1 MLTVQSVKNT
11 VKKLLLLSPFFFV
24 GGVAVLL
31 YLDPVSTTV
40 PLKQA
45 SSTTRI
51 TPQHSETA
59 TEVALTSVV
68 KTPVKP
74 LKALPTSFSG
84 TQVDGAFHIDAAGNL
99 LISEDI
105 RRIFDYFLAS
115 IGEEPVSASVER
127 LQAYIANQLQAP
139 ARDQAQALL
148 AQYLDYK
155 RELVLLERDLPQVAD
170 LAALRQ
176 REAAVQALRARLFN
190 AEAQQAFFAREQA
203 YNQFTLQRLAIQQ
216 DAALDA
222 DGKAAAVDRLR
233 ASLPSEMQDLLL
245 PQLQNELRQQTA
257 QLKAVGASPEKIRQ
271 LRQQLVGGEATQRLE
286 ALDHK
291 RQLWAKRLDS
301 YLREKSRIAANQGL
315 SAGDRA
321 KAIEQLAEQRF
332 DEHERM
338 RLNAA
343 EQLAASRKQP
353 AS

>member
-1 MLTVQSVKNT
+1 MPTVQSVINA
-11 VKKLLLLSPFFFV
+11 VKKLLLLSPMIFV
-24 GGVAVLL
+24 GCVAVLF
-31 YLDPVSTTV
+31 YLDPASTPA
-40 PLKQA
+40 PLKQDPSA
-45 SSTTRI
+45 TKI
-51 TPQHSETA
+51 TPTYSDGA
-59 TEVALTSVV
+59 TTVALTPVA
-68 KTPVKP
+68 KTPFKP

-115 IGEEPVSASVER
+115 IGEEPISASVER

-139 ARDQAQALL
+139 ARDQALTLL
-148 AQYLDYK
+148 AHYLDYK

-170 LAALRQ
+170 LAALHQ
-176 REAAVQALRARLFN
+176 REAAVQALRARIFSS
-190 AEAQQAFFAREQA
+190 ETQQAFFAREQV

-216 DAALDA
+216 DASLDG
-222 DGKAAAVDRLR
+222 DDKAVAVDRLR
-233 ASLPSEMQDLLL
+233 DSLPVDMQDLLL

-257 QLKAVGASPEKIRQ
+257 QLQAAGASPEKVRQ

-291 RQLWAKRLDS
+291 RQAWAKRLDS

-315 SAGDRA
+315 SASDRV
-321 KAIEQLAEQRF
+321 KAIAQLAELRF

-343 EQLAASRKQP
+343 EQLAAARKQP

>member
-1 MLTVQSVKNT
+1 MKNA
-11 VKKLLLLSPFFFV
+11 VKKLLLLSPVVFL

-31 YLDPVSTTV
+31 YLDPLSTTV
-40 PLKQA
+40 PFKQA
-45 SSTTRI
+45 SPTTRI
-51 TPQHSETA
+51 IPAHNETGPTLAVTPAQP
-59 TEVALTSVV
+59 
-68 KTPVKP
+68 TPIRP

-127 LQAYIANQLQAP
+127 LQAYIVNQLQGP
-139 ARDQAQALL
+139 ARDQALALL
-148 AQYLDYK
+148 AHYLDYK

-176 REAAVQALRARLFN
+176 REAAVQALRARLFST
-190 AEAQQAFFAREQA
+190 EAQQAFFAREQA

-216 DAALDA
+216 DAGLDD

-233 ASLPSEMQDLLL
+233 NSLPEEMQDLLL
-245 PQLQNELRQQTA
+245 PQLQNQLRQQTA
-257 QLKAVGASPEKIRQ
+257 QLQTAGASPEKIRQ
-271 LRQQLVGGEATQRLE
+271 LRQQLVGAEATQRLE
-286 ALDHK
+286 ALDQK
-291 RQLWAKRLDS
+291 RQAWSKRLDS
-301 YLREKSRIAANQGL
+301 YLREKNRIAANQGL
-315 SAGDRA
+315 SAGDRV
-321 KAIEQLAEQRF
+321 KAIEQLAEQHF

-343 EQLAASRKQP
+343 EQLAAARQQP